1 MGIVRPV
8 MEQFP
13 YAWMFFVP
21 FILIATFMIL
31 NLFIGVVVGAMQSAA
46 NADRAAEEQTAQNER
61 GEILAELRALRQEVA
76 ALRAASANDRSAT

>member
-61 GEILAELRALRQEVA
+61 GEILAELRALRQEVG